1 MSLVKPEF
9 EKIEPPFG
17 SSIVY
22 KRFSKHVENVK
33 LFWHYHPELEI
44 VYVNGGSGRRQIGSH
59 VSYYRNGDLIF
70 IGSNLPH
77 CGLTEKLT
85 NNKRETVL
93 QMSPDL
99 LHQAFFDIAEMS
111 FMSGLLERA
120 KRGLVFHGESKRS
133 IGKMIEEMNDMNYF
147 ERIVAMLNV
156 FKAMYDA
163 KDYTILNVQ
172 EFTLET
178 STKESEKINLIF
190 NYVKEHYT
198 KSISLEEI
206 ADVAS
211 MTVPAF
217 CRYFKKMTRK
227 TFTEFVNEYRIAH
240 AAKLLHE
247 KQISISEVCYD
258 SGFNNLS
265 HFNKLFKAFFGKTPS
280 VYREELKFLMT

>member
-33 LFWHYHPELEI
+33 PFWHYHPELEI

-156 FKAMYDA
+156 FKAMDDA

>member
-1 MSLVKPEF
+1 MSLMKPEF

-22 KRFSKHVENVK
+22 KRFSKHVENVQP
-33 LFWHYHPELEI
+33 FWHYHPELEI

-111 FMSGLLERA
+111 FMTGLLERA

-133 IGKMIEEMNDMNYF
+133 IGQMIEDMNEMNYF
-147 ERIVAMLNV
+147 ERIVAMLQV
-156 FKAMYDA
+156 FKAMDEA
-163 KDYTILNVQ
+163 ENYTILNVQ
-172 EFTLET
+172 EFTMET
-178 STKESEKINLIF
+178 STKESEKINMIF
-190 NYVKEHYT
+190 NYVKENYT
-198 KSISLEEI
+198 RSISLAEI
-206 ADVAS
+206 SEIAS

-217 CRYFKKMTRK
+217 CRYFKKMTKK

-258 SGFNNLS
+258 SGFNNIS
-265 HFNKLFKAFFGKTPS
+265 HFNKLFKDFFGKTPS
-280 VYREELKFLMT
+280 VYREELKFLVT

>member
-1 MSLVKPEF
+1 MSLIKPEF

-17 SSIVY
+17 SSLVY

-33 LFWHYHPELEI
+33 PFWHYHPELEI
-44 VYVNGGSGRRQIGSH
+44 VYVNGGSGRRQIANH

-85 NNKRETVL
+85 NNKRETVI

-99 LHQAFFDIAEMS
+99 LNKAFFDIPEMS
-111 FMSGLLERA
+111 FMNGLLERA

-133 IGKMIEEMNDMNYF
+133 IGQLIEDMNDMNYF
-147 ERIVAMLNV
+147 DRIVAMLNV
-156 FKAMYDA
+156 FKAMDEA
-163 KDYTILNVQ
+163 ENYTLLNV
-172 EFTLET
+172 EDFSMET
-178 STKESEKINLIF
+178 STKESEKINIIF
-190 NYVKEHYT
+190 NYVKENYT
-198 KSISLEEI
+198 KSISLEDI
-206 ADVAS
+206 AEVAS

-247 KQISISEVCYD
+247 KQMSISEVCYD
-258 SGFNNLS
+258 SGFNNIS

-280 VYREELKFLMT
+280 VYREELKFLVT

>member
-1 MSLVKPEF
+1 MSLIKPEF

-33 LFWHYHPELEI
+33 PFWHYHPELEI

-133 IGKMIEEMNDMNYF
+133 IGSMIEDMHDMNYF
-147 ERIVAMLNV
+147 ERIVAMLKV
-156 FKAMYDA
+156 FKAMDEA
-163 KDYTILNVQ
+163 EDYTILNVQ
-172 EFTLET
+172 EFTMET
-178 STKESEKINLIF
+178 STKESEKINMIF

-206 ADVAS
+206 ADIAS

-258 SGFNNLS
+258 SGFNNIS

>member
-1 MSLVKPEF
+1 MSLIKPEF

-33 LFWHYHPELEI
+33 PFWHYHPELEI

-70 IGSNLPH
+70 IGSHLPH

-99 LHQAFFDIAEMS
+99 LNQAFFDIAEMS
-111 FMSGLLERA
+111 FMSALLERA
-120 KRGLVFHGESKRS
+120 KRGLVFHGESKRN
-133 IGKMIEEMNDMNYF
+133 IGQMIEDMYDMNYF
-147 ERIVAMLNV
+147 ERIVAMLKV
-156 FKAMYDA
+156 FKAMDEA
-163 KDYTILNVQ
+163 EHYTILNVQ
-172 EFTLET
+172 EFAMET
-178 STKESEKINLIF
+178 STKESEKINMIF
-190 NYVKEHYT
+190 NYVKENYT
-198 KSISLEEI
+198 KSISLDEI

-258 SGFNNLS
+258 SGFNNIS
-265 HFNKLFKAFFGKTPS
+265 HFNKLFKAFFSKTPS
-280 VYREELKFLMT
+280 VYREELKFLVK

>member
-1 MSLVKPEF
+1 MSLIKPTF

-22 KRFSKHVENVK
+22 KQFSKHVKNVTP
-33 LFWHYHPELEI
+33 FWHYHPELEI
-44 VYVNGGSGRRQIGSH
+44 VYVNGGTGRRQIGNH

-70 IGSNLPH
+70 IGSYLPH
-77 CGLTEKLT
+77 CGLTEKMT

-93 QMSPDL
+93 QISPEFIS
-99 LHQAFFDIAEMS
+99 QAFFDIPEMS
-111 FMSGLLERA
+111 FMTGLLERA

-133 IGKMIEEMNDMNYF
+133 IGFLIEEMNGMNYF
-147 ERIVAMLNV
+147 DRIVAMLKV
-156 FKAMYDA
+156 FKAMDEA
-163 KDYTILNVQ
+163 DNYTILNV
-172 EFTLET
+172 EDFSMET
-178 STKESEKINLIF
+178 STKESEKINIIF
-190 NYVKEHYT
+190 NYVKENYT
-198 KSISLEEI
+198 RSISLDEI

-247 KQISISEVCYD
+247 KQMSISEVCYN
-258 SGFNNLS
+258 SGFNNIS

-280 VYREELKFLMT
+280 VYRDELKFLVS

>member
-1 MSLVKPEF
+1 MSLIKPEY
-9 EKIEPPFG
+9 EKIEPPYG

-22 KRFSKHVENVK
+22 KRFSKHVDNVK
-33 LFWHYHPELEI
+33 PFWHYHPELEI
-44 VYVNGGSGRRQIGSH
+44 VYVNGGSGRRQIGNH

-85 NNKRETVL
+85 NNKKETVL
-93 QMSPDL
+93 QMAPDL
-99 LHQAFFDIAEMS
+99 LNQAFFDIAEMS
-111 FMSGLLERA
+111 FMSGLLDRA
-120 KRGLVFHGESKRS
+120 KRGLVFHGESKRD
-133 IGKMIEEMNDMNYF
+133 IGEMIEAMNDMNYF

-156 FKAMYDA
+156 FNAMDEA
-163 KDYTILNVQ
+163 KNYTILNV
-172 EFTLET
+172 EDFTMET
-178 STKESEKINLIF
+178 SPKESEKINMIF
-190 NYVKEHYT
+190 NHVKENYT
-198 KSISLEEI
+198 SAISLEEI
-206 ADVAS
+206 ANVSS

-247 KQISISEVCYD
+247 KQMSISEVCYD
-258 SGFNNLS
+258 SGFNNIS

-280 VYREELKFLMT
+280 VYREELKFLVS

>member
-1 MSLVKPEF
+1 MSLMKPEF

-33 LFWHYHPELEI
+33 PFWHYHPELEI

-99 LHQAFFDIAEMS
+99 LDHAFFDIAEMS

-120 KRGLVFHGESKRS
+120 KRGLVFHGESKRN
-133 IGKMIEEMNDMNYF
+133 IGQMIEDMHDMSYF

-156 FKAMYDA
+156 FKAMDEA
-163 KDYTILNVQ
+163 ENYTILSVE

-178 STKESEKINLIF
+178 KTKESEKINMIF
-190 NYVKEHYT
+190 NYVKENYT
-198 KSISLEEI
+198 RSISLDEI
-206 ADVAS
+206 AEVAS

-217 CRYFKKMTRK
+217 CRYFKKMTKK
-227 TFTEFVNEYRIAH
+227 TFTEFVNEYRVAH

-258 SGFNNLS
+258 SGFNNIS

-280 VYREELKFLMT
+280 VYLE

>member
-1 MSLVKPEF
+1 MSLMKPEF
-9 EKIEPPFG
+9 EKIKPPFG
-17 SSIVY
+17 SSLVY
-22 KRFSKHVENVK
+22 KRFSRHVENVK
-33 LFWHYHPELEI
+33 PFWHYHPELEI
-44 VYVNGGSGRRQIGSH
+44 VYVNGGSGRRQIANH

-85 NNKRETVL
+85 NNKRETVI
-93 QMSPDL
+93 QMAPDL
-99 LHQAFFDIAEMS
+99 LNKAFFDIPEMS
-111 FMSGLLERA
+111 FMNGLLERA

-133 IGKMIEEMNDMNYF
+133 IGQLIEEMNEMNYF
-147 ERIVAMLNV
+147 DRIVAMLKV
-156 FKAMYDA
+156 FKAMDEA
-163 KDYTILNVQ
+163 ENYTLLNV
-172 EFTLET
+172 EDFSMET
-178 STKESEKINLIF
+178 TTKESEKINTIF
-190 NYVKEHYT
+190 NYVKENYT

-206 ADVAS
+206 ADVGS

-247 KQISISEVCYD
+247 KQMSISEVCYD
-258 SGFNNLS
+258 SGFNNIS

-280 VYREELKFLMT
+280 VYREELKFLVS